1 MAYIPPHLRRSKV
14 TIQSPIVLTKQEEV
28 YTTIEKIMEQSRTEN
43 YGKADGAWVSDDG
56 S

>member
-1 MAYIPPHLRRSKV
+1 MAYVPPQLRRRKETPV
-14 TIQSPIVLTKQEEV
+14 VLVKQEKV
-28 YTTIEKIMEQSRTEN
+28 YTSIEKIMEQSRVEN